1 MSTQDLY
8 GFRSNDLEAARAS
21 VETTLGVEL
30 DPRNSSYRG
39 GDYYCKST
47 EDKDEVLLQTNND
60 GEEDGWAE
68 EDYKEFGVLLRVY
81 SPEHGDDYKEALTDR
96 DSGFILLER
105 SVTTPSGVLRRMRYT
120 GGKEETYFEK
130 QINNV

>member
-8 GFRSNDLEAARAS
+8 GFRANDLEAARSS
-21 VETTLGVEL
+21 VETALGVKL

-47 EDKDEVLLQTNND
+47 QDKDEVLLQTNND

-81 SPEHGDDYKEALTDR
+81 SPEHGDKYKKALTDR
-96 DSGFILLER
+96 DRGFTLLER
-105 SVTTPSGVLRRMRYT
+105 SLTTPS
-120 GGKEETYFEK
+120 
-130 QINNV
+130 